1 MRADLLSATYMEA
14 APHPSQSSAPR
25 GIRKQTAVVLAGV
38 AAMVLLAIVIWVR
51 GKPVVPSADDT
62 PVVQRPNAVH
72 PRPAATRPAATTRPT
87 HAASAHAKHT
97 SGSDEGEEKSPAQPG
112 EAQILVATGYRR
124 MQQHDFEAAR
134 EAFEEALSIDPR
146 NSAAKQGLRAA
157 KSAETVEGVAGVL
170 GR

>member
-1 MRADLLSATYMEA
+1 MEA

-25 GIRKQTAVVLAGV
+25 GIRKQTVVVLAVV

-51 GKPVVPSADDT
+51 GKPVVPSADDA
-62 PVVQRPNAVH
+62 PVVQRPNAVR
-72 PRPAATRPAATTRPT
+72 PRAATTRPT

-97 SGSDEGEEKSPAQPG
+97 SGSDEGEEESPAQPG

-157 KSAETVEGVAGVL
+157 KGAETVEGVAGVF